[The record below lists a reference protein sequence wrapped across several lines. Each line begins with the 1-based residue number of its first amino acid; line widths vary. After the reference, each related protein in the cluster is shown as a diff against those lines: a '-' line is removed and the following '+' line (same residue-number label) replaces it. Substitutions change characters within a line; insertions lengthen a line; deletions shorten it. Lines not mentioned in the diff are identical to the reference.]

1 MKRGLVALYTALT
14 LLANPALADTEAAE
28 AARAGDMKK
37 LNFHAEP
44 KAAGSEAFE
53 TFEGEPASLA
63 EYEGKWALVNFWA
76 TWCAPCREEM
86 PTLSALQKELGGN
99 DFEVVTI
106 ATGRSPKPAMRD
118 FFEEI
123 GVDNLPT
130 LRDPSSALAREM
142 SVLGLPIT
150 VILNPDG
157 EEIARLQGD
166 ADWSSEE
173 ALTVLRTLMGDEAE
187 VEG

>member
-1 MKRGLVALYTALT
+1 
-14 LLANPALADTEAAE
+14 
-28 AARAGDMKK
+28 
-37 LNFHAEP
+37 
-44 KAAGSEAFE
+44 
-53 TFEGEPASLA
+53 
-63 EYEGKWALVNFWA
+63 
-76 TWCAPCREEM
+76 
-86 PTLSALQKELGGN
+86 
-99 DFEVVTI
+99 
-106 ATGRSPKPAMRD
+106 MRD

-150 VILNPDG
+150 VILNPEG

-173 ALTVLRTLMGDEAE
+173 ALTVLRTLMDDEAGA
-187 VEG
+187 EG

>member
-44 KAAGSEAFE
+44 KAGGSEAFE

-63 EYEGKWALVNFWA
+63 DYEGKWALVNFWA

-86 PTLSALQKELGGN
+86 PALDAIQQDGAA
-99 DFEVVTI
+99 EVVTV
-106 ATGRSPKPAMRD
+106 ATGRNSIDGIER
-118 FFEEI
+118 FFDETGIEA
-123 GVDNLPT
+123 LPI
-130 LRDPSSALAREM
+130 LLDPQQSQARQM
-142 SVLGLPIT
+142 AVLGLPVT
-150 VILNPDG
+150 VLIDAEG
-157 EEIARLQGD
+157 REVARLTGGAHWDSPEARDVID
-166 ADWSSEE
+166 A
-173 ALTVLRTLMGDEAE
+173 LGQ
-187 VEG
+187 